1 MNQGL
6 RRRRFL
12 EMAGALGLGAELG
25 PWAGLKTITPLRADD
40 TKLKPEMV
48 KFRPEIEP
56 VVRLIEE
63 TPRERA
69 LEVGIAQL
77 KKGLSYKNLLAG
89 LFLAGIRNIKP
100 RPVGFKFH
108 AVMVINSAHVLG
120 QSSAV
125 SERLLPLLWALDN
138 FKSSQAQDVKEGDWV
153 LEPVDECR
161 LPKTQRAREEFV
173 RAMEVWDSEAADAA
187 VAALCRTSGAAQ
199 TMEPIWRMAVR
210 DQRDIGHKAIFAA
223 QSWRTLQTIGWEHA
237 EPVLRSLVFGM
248 LDLRGDTRPRPVG
261 PYETNL
267 ENAGKVREGWQI
279 GRDDSGAT
287 KGLLQVMRQATPE
300 AASAEAVKLL
310 NQGVSPGSLWDAV
323 ILSACEL
330 IMHSPGIVAIHA
342 TTATNAL
349 HYIFTASGDDT
360 TRKLALLQ
368 AVGWQPMYRGRTKLT
383 DADGIDALKV
393 NPDIAISNADES
405 VAEIFTTIS
414 DDRKK
419 AAAKA
424 QAFLGRGG
432 SSDLIFDAARRMIFH
447 KGRDSHD
454 YKYGAAISEEYL
466 WSTEPKWRGQI
477 VAASMFNLPGT
488 KTPDSPLMIR
498 AREALATVMG

>member
-1 MNQGL
+1 
-6 RRRRFL
+6 
-12 EMAGALGLGAELG
+12 
-25 PWAGLKTITPLRADD
+25 
-40 TKLKPEMV
+40 
-48 KFRPEIEP
+48 
-56 VVRLIEE
+56 
-63 TPRERA
+63 
-69 LEVGIAQL
+69 
-77 KKGLSYKNLLAG
+77 
-89 LFLAGIRNIKP
+89 
-100 RPVGFKFH
+100 
-108 AVMVINSAHVLG
+108 
-120 QSSAV
+120 
-125 SERLLPLLWALDN
+125 
-138 FKSSQAQDVKEGDWV
+138 
-153 LEPVDECR
+153 
-161 LPKTQRAREEFV
+161 
-173 RAMEVWDSEAADAA
+173 
-187 VAALCRTSGAAQ
+187 
-199 TMEPIWRMAVR
+199 MAVR

-267 ENAGKVREGWQI
+267 ENAGKIREGWQI
-279 GRDDSGAT
+279 GRDDSAAT

-310 NQGVSPGSLWDAV
+310 NQGISPGSLWDAV

-424 QAFLGRGG
+424 QAYLGRGG

-454 YKYGAAISEEYL
+454 YKYGAAISEEFL